1 MQSTSVQLSTHA
13 KGNHK
18 DGKKHTAELAH
29 KELACGVMR
38 NNAWE
43 LKHTLTHTT
52 SGAMHS
58 MLMQTSN
65 ALFSRMTIIWHAHTD
80 TLLMCTRPNLH
91 SSWKATTGSK
101 TNISQELIKDSE
113 ICDTAD

>member
-1 MQSTSVQLSTHA
+1 MLKEKVRTGANRKLENKHTHTHFSCHA
-13 KGNHK
+13 KYFSSIEHTRKGQPQRRE
-18 DGKKHTAELAH
+18 KHTAELAH

-43 LKHTLTHTT
+43 LKHTLTHTHTT

-65 ALFSRMTIIWHAHTD
+65 ALFSRMTVI
-80 TLLMCTRPNLH
+80 
-91 SSWKATTGSK
+91 
-101 TNISQELIKDSE
+101 
-113 ICDTAD
+113 